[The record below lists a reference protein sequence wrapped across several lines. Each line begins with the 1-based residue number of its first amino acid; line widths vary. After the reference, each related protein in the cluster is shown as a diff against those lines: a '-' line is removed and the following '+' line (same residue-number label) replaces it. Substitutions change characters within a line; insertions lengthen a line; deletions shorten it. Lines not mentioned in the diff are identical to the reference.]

1 MMISIIKLNNYIEN
15 NLPRRIFKKILTVY
29 RGQSVSK
36 EEFDNIQKTL
46 GGFILFNNFLSTN
59 KNKEI
64 SLDFARYTLSNAD
77 IVSVLFIITV
87 NPSKSTS
94 SFATIDKAAY
104 LGDEDEIIFVM
115 HTIFR
120 IQKIQ
125 PIDENSRL
133 FQVEL
138 ELTHK
143 NDEELH
149 ALTNHIHKETFPNSR
164 EWFRLGEVFSEI
176 GQFDKAQE
184 VYEILLKQQTE
195 EVKKAPIYHQLG
207 LLKDDQEEYKE
218 SIKFYEQAVNIAEK
232 SSSSSDDSNFE
243 SYKYNFERMKKKNA
257 MCASR
262 RKFCFLV
269 VNKIMYYLKKYR

>member
-1 MMISIIKLNNYIEN
+1 MQSLDCLFTLVISIIKLNNYIEN
-15 NLPRRIFKKILTVY
+15 NL
-29 RGQSVSK
+29 
-36 EEFDNIQKTL
+36 
-46 GGFILFNNFLSTN
+46 GGFISFNNFLSTN

-104 LGDEDEIIFVM
+104 LGGEDEIIFVM

-143 NDEELH
+143 NDEE
-149 ALTNHIHKETFPNSR
+149 
-164 EWFRLGEVFSEI
+164 
-176 GQFDKAQE
+176 
-184 VYEILLKQQTE
+184 
-195 EVKKAPIYHQLG
+195 VKKAPIYHQLG

-218 SIKFYEQAVNIAEK
+218 SIEFYEKALEILQQSLSPNYSNLCMTYNNMGAV
-232 SSSSSDDSNFE
+232 FE
-243 SYKYNFERMKKKNA
+243 GRKKMQWAHLEGN
-257 MCASR
+257 SI
-262 RKFCFLV
+262 FL
-269 VNKIMYYLKKYR
+269 L